1 MSDQKTPKSSLTPVV
16 KSEGVIPKDK
26 LLRAIHGSSKTP
38 LVIGDVQIPCYV
50 LETGQRVLS
59 GGGMQK
65 VLGYN
70 GKGRAGNWLV
80 NFANQQKIK
89 PHMTEAISSGL
100 ENRIPFVNPK
110 SKGSVSITYGYEA
123 TLLID
128 ICDAIIEAKNSGDL
142 KPKQLIYARNAEIIM
157 RSVAKVGIVALVDE
171 ATGYQDIRPRDAL
184 QRYLDAFLLKEYAK
198 WAKRFPDE
206 FFESIFKMKGWSW
219 EDAVSAR
226 KPQVVGR
233 YINEIVY
240 DRLAPKIL
248 DELRDRNPPNERG
261 NRKAKHHQ
269 FLTPNIGHPKLQE
282 HLTAVMGIQRIA
294 GGSWRKFQD
303 MLDKAFPRF
312 GHTLPIMFSELDDDD
327 PQKPVNDVNEFD
339 KLLKNVASVPPPK
352 KEPNKKS
359 KKADADEQ
367 LPLE

>member
-1 MSDQKTPKSSLTPVV
+1 MS
-16 KSEGVIPKDK
+16 EK
-26 LLRAIHGSSKTP
+26 LLRAIHGSYKTP

-70 GKGRAGNWLV
+70 GKGRAGNWLI
-80 NFANQQKIK
+80 NFTNSQKIK
-89 PHMTEAISSGL
+89 PHITEAIFSGL
-100 ENRIPFVNPK
+100 ENRIPFINPN
-110 SKGSVSITYGYEA
+110 SKGSVSVTYGYEA

-128 ICDAIIEAKNSGDL
+128 ICDTIIEAKNSGDL

-157 RSVAKVGIVALVDE
+157 RSVAKVGIIALVDE
-171 ATGYQDIRPRDAL
+171 ATGYQDLRPRDAL

-198 WAKRFPDE
+198 WAKRFPDK

-219 EDAVSAR
+219 EEAVSAR
-226 KPQVVGR
+226 KPQIVGK

-248 DELRDRNPPNERG
+248 DELRVRNPPNERG

-269 FLTPNIGHPKLQE
+269 FLTPSIGHPKLQE

-303 MLDKAFPRF
+303 MLDKAFPRY
-312 GHTLPIMFSELDDDD
+312 GHTLPILFSELDDEDPKKPGLKSDD
-327 PQKPVNDVNEFD
+327 FNKI
-339 KLLKNVASVPPPK
+339 LKGVMSVPPPK
-352 KEPNKKS
+352 KEDKPRPTKNNKPDS
-359 KKADADEQ
+359 D
-367 LPLE
+367 